1 QDYRTI
7 FQVAIQM
14 PLHSRC
20 LNILARHP
28 HPQLCIEK
36 GFFEFK
42 ILRQQKAQPLR
53 WRINIQ
59 GYLAVK
65 SA

>member
-1 QDYRTI
+1 
-7 FQVAIQM
+7 M
-14 PLHSRC
+14 PLHRRF